1 MDFFDKLGKKASEA
15 YKVTADKTGK
25 LAKEA
30 KLRLKMSELKSQID
44 DIYQEIGKKVY
55 ESHIREE
62 ELDLAS
68 ILEEECTKIDVLS
81 DEIEADLQ
89 ECLDLKG
96 KKQCINCYKEIDQTM
111 RFCPECGAKQEETP
125 AKEVEILEKLEN
137 VNISPDK
144 KQEAEDVK
152 QNLQEQLQEDETKQN
167 EGSQED
173 TENVQ
178 IPENQENEE
187 ERNEEDDTQ
196 LTGEEVSDQNEQ
208 EKEQETIK
216 NNREEIANEEK
227 TPLARTVQIESD
239 IRIKENREEIEE
251 EKQQEDD

>member
-96 KKQCINCYKEIDQTM
+96 KKQCSNCYKEIDQTM
-111 RFCPECGAKQEETP
+111 RFCPECGAKQQEAP
-125 AKEVEILEKLEN
+125 AREVEILEKLEN
-137 VNISPDK
+137 VDISPDK
-144 KQEAEDVK
+144 KQEADDVR
-152 QNLQEQLQEDETKQN
+152 QNLQEELNQD
-167 EGSQED
+167 D
-173 TENVQ
+173 R
-178 IPENQENEE
+178 QENEE
-187 ERNEEDDTQ
+187 IQENSENVQVSENENDRNEDNDGQITV
-196 LTGEEVSDQNEQ
+196 EEVSSQDET
-208 EKEQETIK
+208 EKEQETVRS
-216 NNREEIANEEK
+216 NREELANEEK